1 MKKLSISVG
10 TSVRVL
16 INGLH
21 ARSGGGVTYLRNILS
36 HMAEDE
42 RLELHLFL
50 LADQHDL
57 FTQIDNRI
65 RIHTLN
71 FRPGFWYLLFW
82 EQLVLPI
89 LARRLGADVT
99 FSSANYG
106 PLFAPAQVIV
116 LSNAVAV
123 GTMEVRL
130 SRRIYWRTLALVT
143 AISLV
148 TCRRAIAVSDYA
160 RNALSFGLGRW
171 LDGKIKVVH
180 HGVSTHFSPGKSTP
194 GAKPYLLAVGDIY
207 IQKNLHTL
215 VEALAIIQRSS
226 PGIRLKI
233 AGGRTDPFYYDK
245 IVRLIAQRG
254 LEDSIELLGERSQEE
269 LLALYRD
276 CAVFVFPSTVETFGM
291 PLVEAMACGTP
302 IVCSNTAAMP
312 EIVGDCAVQFDPL
325 DAEDMA
331 DKILRVFGDA
341 DIAQRLAHLGRER
354 SRIFCW
360 EKTARMTADVLV
372 EAARS
377 GAGHSGQQKAGQ
389 KKDTHK
395 TDIVESR

>member
-1 MKKLSISVG
+1 
-10 TSVRVL
+10 
-16 INGLH
+16 
-21 ARSGGGVTYLRNILS
+21 
-36 HMAEDE
+36 MAEDE

-57 FTQIDNRI
+57 FMPIDNRI

-89 LARRLGADVT
+89 VARRLGADVT

-106 PLFAPAQVIV
+106 PLLAPAPVIV

-123 GTMEVRL
+123 GTTEVRL

-160 RNALSFGLGRW
+160 RDALSFGLGRW

-194 GAKPYLLAVGDIY
+194 DTEPYLLAVGDIY

-215 VEALAIIQRSS
+215 VEALAIIQRRS

-233 AGGRTDPFYYDK
+233 AGRRTDPFYYDK

-254 LEDSIELLGERSQEE
+254 LADSIDLLGQRSLDE
-269 LLALYRD
+269 LRELYRD

-291 PLVEAMACGTP
+291 PLVEAMACGAP

-312 EIVGDCAVQFDPL
+312 EIVGECAVLCDPM

-331 DKILRVFGDA
+331 NKILHVIEDEGL
-341 DIAQRLAHLGRER
+341 AQRLIDLGRQR
-354 SRIFCW
+354 SKFFSW
-360 EKTARMTADVLV
+360 DKAARLTADVLV
-372 EAARS
+372 EAAQNRP
-377 GAGHSGQQKAGQ
+377 GHSGQRKDS
-389 KKDTHK
+389 KKTNIAE
-395 TDIVESR
+395 TR

>member
-1 MKKLSISVG
+1 MKKLAISKG
-10 TSVRVL
+10 TRVRVL

-21 ARSGGGVTYLRNILS
+21 ARSGGGVTYLWNILS

-50 LADQHDL
+50 LADQHGL
-57 FTQIDNRI
+57 FMPIDNRI

-89 LARRLGADVT
+89 LARRLDADVT

-106 PLFAPAQVIV
+106 PLLAPAPVIV

-123 GTMEVRL
+123 GTTEVRL
-130 SRRIYWRTLALVT
+130 LRRIYWRTLALVT

-160 RNALSFGLGRW
+160 RDALSFGLGRW

-180 HGVSTHFSPGKSTP
+180 HGVSSHFSPGKSTP
-194 GAKPYLLAVGDIY
+194 DTEPYLLAVGDIY

-215 VEALAIIQRSS
+215 VEALAIIQRRS

-233 AGGRTDPFYYDK
+233 AGRRTDPFYYDK
-245 IVRLIAQRG
+245 IVKLIAQRG
-254 LEDSIELLGERSQEE
+254 LENSIEFLGQRSVDE
-269 LLALYRD
+269 LLVLYRN
-276 CAVFVFPSTVETFGM
+276 CAVFVFPSTIETFGM
-291 PLVEAMACGTP
+291 PLVEAMACGAP

-312 EIVGDCAVQFDPL
+312 EIVGECAILCDPM

-331 DKILRVFGDA
+331 HKILRVVEDEGLA
-341 DIAQRLAHLGRER
+341 RRLIDLGRQR
-354 SRIFCW
+354 SKIFSW
-360 EKTARMTADVLV
+360 DKAARMTADVLV
-372 EAARS
+372 EAAQNR
-377 GAGHSGQQKAGQ
+377 AGPSGQQKDSQ
-389 KKDTHK
+389 KTN
-395 TDIVESR
+395 IAESR